1 MALFETLKYCVVK
14 KDKSIEI
21 REYQDFLLASTTSPI
36 NQRQDSGFMAVFDYI
51 SGQNDSKQKISMT
64 TPVVTFEEGEKLV
77 TGFYVPS
84 KFNQQSL
91 PSPLDRRVFINQMNH
106 AYYAVIRF
114 SGSWKKENIAQ
125 YDQKLTLYLTN
136 HHIKKIST
144 LFLLR
149 YQPPFVPGIFRRNEI
164 AYQIAYNI

>member
-1 MALFETLKYCVVK
+1 
-14 KDKSIEI
+14 
-21 REYQDFLLASTTSPI
+21 
-36 NQRQDSGFMAVFDYI
+36 
-51 SGQNDSKQKISMT
+51 
-64 TPVVTFEEGEKLV
+64 
-77 TGFYVPS
+77 
-84 KFNQQSL
+84 
-91 PSPLDRRVFINQMNH
+91 MNH

-114 SGSWKKENIAQ
+114 HGSWKKENIAK

-136 HHIKKIST
+136 HHIKKTST

>member
-1 MALFETLKYCVVK
+1 MALFETLKYRVVK

-77 TGFYVPS
+77 TSF
-84 KFNQQSL
+84 
-91 PSPLDRRVFINQMNH
+91 
-106 AYYAVIRF
+106 
-114 SGSWKKENIAQ
+114 
-125 YDQKLTLYLTN
+125 
-136 HHIKKIST
+136 
-144 LFLLR
+144 
-149 YQPPFVPGIFRRNEI
+149 
-164 AYQIAYNI
+164 

>member
-1 MALFETLKYCVVK
+1 
-14 KDKSIEI
+14 
-21 REYQDFLLASTTSPI
+21 
-36 NQRQDSGFMAVFDYI
+36 
-51 SGQNDSKQKISMT
+51 MT
-64 TPVVTFEEGEKLV
+64 TPVVIFEEGEKLV

-91 PSPLDRRVFINQMNH
+91 PLPPYRRVFINQMNH

-114 SGSWKKENIAQ
+114 RGSWKNENIAK
-125 YDQKLTLYLTN
+125 YDQKVNALSFKPS
-136 HHIKKIST
+136 HKKIST

-164 AYQIAYNI
+164 AYQIAHNI